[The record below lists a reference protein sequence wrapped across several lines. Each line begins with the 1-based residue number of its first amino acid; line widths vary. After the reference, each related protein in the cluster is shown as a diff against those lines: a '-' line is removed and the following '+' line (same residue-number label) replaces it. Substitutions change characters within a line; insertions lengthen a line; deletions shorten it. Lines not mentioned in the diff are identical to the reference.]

1 MKLEQIIQIIIFSL
15 LLYYLYKLCNIDNI
29 DLFSNTKVKILNLVL
44 YSHNK
49 EYDMMYNITRE
60 FYKKYSNVTT
70 IYYLFSPTI
79 TDDYILVDDILY
91 IKGNES
97 YIPGILDKTV
107 KAFKYASSHYS
118 DYDFIIRTNIS
129 TIVNFNLLEI
139 ELNKLNNTITYGG
152 STINYINKG
161 YRDPGGGI
169 VNDKYAGTSYASG
182 TGIIFSKDF
191 FNDFM
196 KVIDNID
203 YSVIDDVAIGFLI
216 HTYFPNINI
225 TNFQDYITYVEEVTN
240 LDYDKIIFYRNRSS
254 IDRSKDVINMEKIV
268 KLL

>member
-1 MKLEQIIQIIIFSL
+1 MKLEQIIQIIIFL
-15 LLYYLYKLCNIDNI
+15 LLLHGLYKLCNMNNI

-49 EYDMMYNITRE
+49 EYDMMYSITRE

-79 TDDYILVDDILY
+79 TDDYMLVGDILY

-97 YIPGILDKTV
+97 YVPGILDKTV
-107 KAFKYASSHYS
+107 KAFKYASLYYS

-129 TIVNFNLLEI
+129 TIVNFDILS
-139 ELNKLNNTITYGG
+139 NKLNNTITYGA
-152 STINYINKG
+152 SNILHINKG
-161 YRDPGGGI
+161 YRDPAGGI

-203 YSVIDDVAIGFLI
+203 YGVIDDVAIGFLI
-216 HTYFPNINI
+216 HTYFPNIKI

-254 IDRSKDVINMEKIV
+254 TDRSKDVINMKKIV
-268 KLL
+268 TNL